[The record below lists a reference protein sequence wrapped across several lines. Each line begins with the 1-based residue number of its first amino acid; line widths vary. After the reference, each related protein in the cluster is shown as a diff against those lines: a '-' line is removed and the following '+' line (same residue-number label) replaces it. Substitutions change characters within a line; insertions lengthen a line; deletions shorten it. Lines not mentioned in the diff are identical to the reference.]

1 MPMKQWRISNDWTF
15 DNLTMESAAPP
26 EPGPGEVLL
35 AMKAVSLNYRDALM
49 VTHGYGSMSGEL
61 PLVPLSDGV
70 GDVVAWGDG
79 VSGMKVGE
87 RRLPCFNQL
96 WLDGIQENHTW
107 AGALGGPLDGT
118 ARQFMCARADATVQ
132 VPDHLNDEEASTL
145 GCAAITAWNALN
157 EMQGP
162 ATGGGTVV
170 IQGTGGVSLF
180 ALQMAKARGMAT
192 IATSSSDEK
201 LDRLTTLGADHVI
214 NYRENP
220 DWGKTVL
227 ALTDGKGA
235 DLVVE
240 IGGAETIRQ
249 SLRATRNGGTLSLI
263 GNVSGSVAD
272 INLPH
277 VFMFHKRLI
286 GIATGS
292 VADFKAMMAEINQN
306 GLRPVL
312 DDRVH
317 DFDGLGAALQAL
329 PKGQHFGKVVVRV

>member
-1 MPMKQWRISNDWTF
+1 MKQWRISNDWTF
-15 DNLTMESAAPP
+15 DNLSMQTAAVP

-70 GDVVAWGDG
+70 GEVIACGDG
-79 VSGMKVGE
+79 VTGMAVGE

-96 WLDGIQENHTW
+96 WLDGSFEDHMWT
-107 AGALGGPLDGT
+107 GLLGGPLDGT

-132 VPDHLNDEEASTL
+132 VPNHLNDEEASTL

-157 EMQGP
+157 EMQKTG
-162 ATGGGTVV
+162 TGGGTVV

-180 ALQMAKARGMAT
+180 ALQMAKARGMTT
-192 IATSSSDEK
+192 IATSSSGEK
-201 LDRLTTLGADHVI
+201 LDRLTALDADHVI
-214 NYRENP
+214 NYREDP
-220 DWGKTVL
+220 DWGKAVL
-227 ALTDGKGA
+227 ALTGGQGA

-240 IGGAETIRQ
+240 IGGAQTIEQ

-263 GNVSGSVAD
+263 GNVSGSRAN

-292 VADFKAMMAEINQN
+292 VADFRAMMTDINQS

-312 DDRVH
+312 DDHVH
-317 DFDGLGAALQAL
+317 DFDGLGAALQSL